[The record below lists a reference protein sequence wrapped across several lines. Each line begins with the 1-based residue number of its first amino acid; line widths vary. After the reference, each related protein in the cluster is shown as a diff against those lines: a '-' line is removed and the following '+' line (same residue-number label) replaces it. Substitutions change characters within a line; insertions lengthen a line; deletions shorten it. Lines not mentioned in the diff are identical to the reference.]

1 METAGT
7 VEAPNSL
14 DSFTEKQRGDWLLNG
29 TPQPKDEAESATAEA
44 TSEPA
49 KAESTAPATETGTK
63 TQEPSRAER
72 RKGELSAEIQGLLR
86 KRAELRGEIE
96 AADKTKP
103 AEKTA
108 APAPAVVQQPTDGE
122 PVAPDP
128 ENWTG
133 TWEALEKAK
142 IQYLKDLSAWLT
154 KQPERDRVAAAKAAD
169 EANQQQVFETWKE
182 RRDAAIELN
191 PEFADAN
198 DIVGR
203 FLTAKGVAPLVI
215 ESEIG
220 PEIVM
225 HLYHLPKE
233 EQERVAKLS
242 PTALARELVRIED
255 RLAKADPAAEAAPA
269 ATPQPK
275 ITSAV
280 KKPATE
286 LSGKSATNTV
296 DDAEDALAKG
306 DYERY
311 ARVMNARASK
321 KS

>member
-122 PVAPDP
+122 PV
-128 ENWTG
+128 
-133 TWEALEKAK
+133 EKAK

-233 EQERVAKLS
+233 EQERVAKLF

-275 ITSAV
+275 ITSAA